1 METNKTNKHSFKEAV
16 ESMKP
21 EIERQFGEAAE
32 EIHKIIEIMGG
43 IDESMKEMREES
55 KESETRIM
63 DAIKSEKNQE
73 INDLKL

>member
-1 METNKTNKHSFKEAV
+1 METNKTNKQSFKEAV

-21 EIERQFGEAAE
+21 EIERRFGEAAE

-55 KESETRIM
+55 KESETRVM

>member
-1 METNKTNKHSFKEAV
+1 METNKTNKQSFKEGV

-63 DAIKSEKNQE
+63 EAIKSEKNQE

>member
-1 METNKTNKHSFKEAV
+1 
-16 ESMKP
+16 MKP